1 MMPVCHAWLRIRS
14 FTAIRSQPIQQ
25 RIPYLFAL
33 SLPALVTGGSERVNG
48 EQSTTVTRNL
58 ICRTANGK

>member
-1 MMPVCHAWLRIRS
+1 MPVRHALLRIRS
-14 FTAIRSQPIQQ
+14 FTAIRFQPIQQ

-48 EQSTTVTRNL
+48 EQSITVTRNL
-58 ICRTANGK
+58 IRRTASGE